1 MRWEEIDSQICS
13 MARSLAIFGDRW
25 TLLIIRDAFRRI
37 RRFSDFQKSLGI
49 TKHRLS
55 DRLNRLVEADILEKV
70 PYEGSQKRFEYKLT
84 AKGLDLYPIL
94 LSVALWGDKWEC
106 DEDGPPVAYVHKTCG
121 KTTQPRYTCDHCE
134 QEILAKEISPQAGPG
149 VLKKIERGELHNAK

>member
-1 MRWEEIDSQICS
+1 MKWEEIDSQTCS

-55 DRLNRLVEADILEKV
+55 DRLNRLVDANILEKV
-70 PYEGSQKRFEYKLT
+70 PYDENQKRFEYRLT
-84 AKGLDLYPIL
+84 QKGLDLYPIL
-94 LSVALWGDKWEC
+94 LSVALWGDRWES
-106 DEDGPPVAYVHKTCG
+106 DEDGAPVVYTHKDCG
-121 KTTQPRYTCDHCE
+121 HDTQPHYVCDHC
-134 QEILAKEISPQAGPG
+134 QKEIHAKAIIPKAGPG
-149 VLKKIERGELHNAK
+149 VLKKLKRKA